1 MVHAPRTDRFGRPR
15 KCSQVSRNAPEGCEI
30 RWPPALAPQLCRR
43 TAGADQMLRRARK
56 PGRPAI
62 QRRTSSATPSL
73 ERLASKAT
81 GCHITATLA
90 ACGPCRKRQTTRLN
104 CFKSTGDSIEFAAAI
119 RRGLAERPN
128 SFISFSYHSCFSLGY
143 RSMNTKLA
151 LSALVA
157 ALMLTA
163 CAKQEAASPDTA
175 AAPPATTE
183 SAPAAPAA
191 DAPAAPAADAPAAAP
206 ADGTAA
212 PPPADAPAAPP
223 KQ

>member
-1 MVHAPRTDRFGRPR
+1 V
-15 KCSQVSRNAPEGCEI
+15 
-30 RWPPALAPQLCRR
+30 
-43 TAGADQMLRRARK
+43 
-56 PGRPAI
+56 
-62 QRRTSSATPSL
+62 
-73 ERLASKAT
+73 
-81 GCHITATLA
+81 
-90 ACGPCRKRQTTRLN
+90 
-104 CFKSTGDSIEFAAAI
+104 DSIEFAVSDPK
-119 RRGLAERPN
+119 GLAERQN
-128 SFISFSYHSCFSLGY
+128 SFVLFSYHSCFSLGY

-175 AAPPATTE
+175 AAPPAATTE
-183 SAPAAPAA
+183 AAPAAPAA

>member
-1 MVHAPRTDRFGRPR
+1 MAGGCCARSRRKARRRCGSCGCPLYGEHKPRPFDVGSDR
-15 KCSQVSRNAPEGCEI
+15 
-30 RWPPALAPQLCRR
+30 QL
-43 TAGADQMLRRARK
+43 
-56 PGRPAI
+56 
-62 QRRTSSATPSL
+62 
-73 ERLASKAT
+73 T
-81 GCHITATLA
+81 GD
-90 ACGPCRKRQTTRLN
+90 
-104 CFKSTGDSIEFAAAI
+104 CFKSRGDSIEFTAAI
-119 RRGLAERPN
+119 RKGLAERPN

-183 SAPAAPAA
+183 AAPAAPAAA

>member
-1 MVHAPRTDRFGRPR
+1 MWLAEG
-15 KCSQVSRNAPEGCEI
+15 SQKGC
-30 RWPPALAPQLCRR
+30 R
-43 TAGADQMLRRARK
+43 TARRRHRL
-56 PGRPAI
+56 PYY
-62 QRRTSSATPSL
+62 RRRDPLPKSTCGM
-73 ERLASKAT
+73 RLSVVWCAQ
-81 GCHITATLA
+81 TATT
-90 ACGPCRKRQTTRLN
+90 PCRERQTTRCD
-104 CFKSTGDSIEFAAAI
+104 CFKSPGDSIEFAAAI
-119 RRGLAERPN
+119 RMGLAERPN

>member
-1 MVHAPRTDRFGRPR
+1 MRPTLYGEHKPPPFDVVSDR
-15 KCSQVSRNAPEGCEI
+15 Q
-30 RWPPALAPQLCRR
+30 
-43 TAGADQMLRRARK
+43 
-56 PGRPAI
+56 
-62 QRRTSSATPSL
+62 
-73 ERLASKAT
+73 
-81 GCHITATLA
+81 LA
-90 ACGPCRKRQTTRLN
+90 AD
-104 CFKSTGDSIEFAAAI
+104 CFKSSGDSIEFAAAI
-119 RRGLAERPN
+119 RMGLAERRN

>member
-1 MVHAPRTDRFGRPR
+1 MSGTTDNSSRLFQIDGRLYR
-15 KCSQVSRNAPEGCEI
+15 ICGCDPYGT
-30 RWPPALAPQLCRR
+30 R
-43 TAGADQMLRRARK
+43 G
-56 PGRPAI
+56 
-62 QRRTSSATPSL
+62 
-73 ERLASKAT
+73 
-81 GCHITATLA
+81 
-90 ACGPCRKRQTTRLN
+90 TTKFVRIVL
-104 CFKSTGDSIEFAAAI
+104 IP
-119 RRGLAERPN
+119 LLLL
-128 SFISFSYHSCFSLGY
+128 LGY

-175 AAPPATTE
+175 AAPPAATTE

-191 DAPAAPAADAPAAAP
+191 DAPAAPAADAPAAPP

>member
-1 MVHAPRTDRFGRPR
+1 MRCGREALILGQRNRPWGSGTAKHSALLDALLCAAAKCDAKLKRRIQSHDEEAWGKTCKKAGKPADGIAEVRNFVGLPHIVVCDR
-15 KCSQVSRNAPEGCEI
+15 QV
-30 RWPPALAPQLCRR
+30 
-43 TAGADQMLRRARK
+43 
-56 PGRPAI
+56 
-62 QRRTSSATPSL
+62 
-73 ERLASKAT
+73 
-81 GCHITATLA
+81 
-90 ACGPCRKRQTTRLN
+90 TRL
-104 CFKSTGDSIEFAAAI
+104 FQKD
-119 RRGLAERPN
+119 RRLYRIWGQRSVGTRGTIQN
-128 SFISFSYHSCFSLGY
+128 SFEVFSYHSCFSLGY

-175 AAPPATTE
+175 AAPPASTE
-183 SAPAAPAA
+183 TPAP
-191 DAPAAPAADAPAAAP
+191 APAAPAADAPAAAP

>member
-1 MVHAPRTDRFGRPR
+1 VEAGKPLPLAGEALLAILPPRLLPAEKRP
-15 KCSQVSRNAPEGCEI
+15 
-30 RWPPALAPQLCRR
+30 L
-43 TAGADQMLRRARK
+43 AGAATRGCPLYGGHKQPPRAVVNDR
-56 PGRPAI
+56 
-62 QRRTSSATPSL
+62 Q
-73 ERLASKAT
+73 LA
-81 GCHITATLA
+81 CD
-90 ACGPCRKRQTTRLN
+90 

-119 RRGLAERPN
+119 RMGLAERSN

-191 DAPAAPAADAPAAAP
+191 DAPAPAADAPAAAP